1 MRLNTFR
8 RTAAIAALALAP
20 ALAIGAAAQ
29 AATGS
34 DTARSAEVAQ
44 SASTAQPTGLD
55 RSAVS
60 EQAPRDIV
68 AEQGVVQERG
78 DVQTPDGEFVVF
90 KANAD
95 GLLWVVGADTAVL
108 KDGQPVGADELRD
121 GDQVTV
127 SGVPNGEHA
136 DATRVEIG

>member
-29 AATGS
+29 ATTGS
-34 DTARSAEVAQ
+34 APSAE
-44 SASTAQPTGLD
+44 SAATAQPTALD
-55 RSAVS
+55 RSAVN
-60 EQAPRDIV
+60 EQARDIV
-68 AEQGVVQERG
+68 AEQGVVRERG

>member
-20 ALAIGAAAQ
+20 ALAVGAAAQ
-29 AATGS
+29 AATG
-34 DTARSAEVAQ
+34 TTPSAQPAATTQ
-44 SASTAQPTGLD
+44 SATTTQPTGLD
-55 RSAVS
+55 RSAVN
-60 EQAPRDIV
+60 EQARDIIV
-68 AEQGVVQERG
+68 EKGVVQERG

-136 DATRVEIG
+136 DATRVEIS

>member
-1 MRLNTFR
+1 MRINNFR

-20 ALAIGAAAQ
+20 ALAIGAAAH
-29 AATGS
+29 AATAT
-34 DTARSAEVAQ
+34 DA
-44 SASTAQPTGLD
+44 AQPTGIE

-60 EQAPRDIV
+60 EQAPRDII
-68 AEQGVVQERG
+68 AERGVVQERG
-78 DVQTPDGEFVVF
+78 DVETPEGRFVVF

-95 GLLWVVGADTAVL
+95 GLLWVVGADTEVL
-108 KDGQPVGADELRD
+108 KDGQPVGADELRE

-127 SGVPNGEHA
+127 SGVANGEHA